1 MKLEFGIRQA
11 RKSDRSELRRILML
25 VLSCKL
31 GERIVLPGIDTTV
44 EVVAIKG
51 KVARLGISAPV
62 QITVHRGE
70 VGLLIDLQTHSIG
83 AAGDQENFSSHE

>member
-1 MKLEFGIRQA
+1 
-11 RKSDRSELRRILML
+11 ML

-31 GERIVLPGIDTTV
+31 GDRIVLPGIDATV

-62 QITVHRGE
+62 QITIHRSE
-70 VGLLIDLQTHSIG
+70 VGQLVDLQAHSIG
-83 AAGDQENFSSHE
+83 VAGDQENFSSHE

>member
-1 MKLEFGIRQA
+1 
-11 RKSDRSELRRILML
+11 ML

-44 EVVAIKG
+44 SVVAIHG

-62 QITVHRGE
+62 QISIHRAE
-70 VGLLIDLQTHSIG
+70 VSKRLDAEAHNVVATK
-83 AAGDQENFSSHE
+83 DRENARGH